1 LPLDLQKAQVKSEIQ
16 NPLQREVTMKYMLLI
31 YGKESDWSEEE
42 RESCMLESMQICKEL
57 EAQGKWIASS
67 PLLSVQTATSVRV
80 RQGKRQ
86 VTDGPFA
93 ETVEQLGGYYII
105 DVEHLDEAIA
115 IAARIPPAKKGTVEI
130 RPLFDLSTLPAGQ
143 STAAQEA
150 QG

>member
-1 LPLDLQKAQVKSEIQ
+1 VQVKSRIE
-16 NPLQREVTMKYMLLI
+16 NSLQGKITMKYMLLI
-31 YGKESDWSEEE
+31 YGKESDWTEEE
-42 RESCMLESMQICKEL
+42 RETCMLESMQICKEL
-57 EAQGKWIASS
+57 EAQGKWVASS

-115 IAARIPPAKKGTVEI
+115 IAARIPPAQKGTVEI
-130 RPLFDLSTLPAGQ
+130 RPLFDLSTLPTQ
-143 STAAQEA
+143 ESTSAQVA
-150 QG
+150 QH